1 MFVVVNMLC
10 NEKCGLENVENVL
23 GGGRCGVSARVSGML
38 LNLVEKDVCGL
49 RIVYAADTVG

>member
-1 MFVVVNMLC
+1 MFVVVDMLC

-23 GGGRCGVSARVSGML
+23 RGGGCGVSACVSGML

-49 RIVYAADTVG
+49 RIVYAADAVR